1 MQEALRLA
9 EAAREAG
16 EIPVGAVVVKNGEIV
31 GRGQNR
37 RESGGG
43 ASAHAEIIAIN
54 EACARLGGWRLTGC
68 ELYVTLEPCPMCAGA
83 IVNARLDRVV
93 FGASDIKMGALG
105 GLFSLLDYPLGCKT
119 VIERGVLEA
128 ECKEMLDSFFTA
140 RRAANQAEKNKSR
153 RLGRDFYTKDVL
165 DVAPAL
171 LGKLLCR
178 KAEGGEVMKYRI
190 TETEAYRGED
200 DTACHASKG
209 KTSRTSVMWDKG
221 GTVYVYLCYGMH
233 NMLNIVTGA
242 KGEPQAV
249 LVRGIETADGPGK
262 LTKKLSIERRH
273 NGADVVFSDEL
284 WIEDDGFIPE
294 NINTSPR
301 IGIDYADEKDRLRP
315 WRFYI

>member
-1 MQEALRLA
+1 
-9 EAAREAG
+9 
-16 EIPVGAVVVKNGEIV
+16 
-31 GRGQNR
+31 
-37 RESGGG
+37 
-43 ASAHAEIIAIN
+43 
-54 EACARLGGWRLTGC
+54 
-68 ELYVTLEPCPMCAGA
+68 MCAGA

-93 FGASDIKMGALG
+93 FGASDTKMGALG

-140 RRAANQAEKNKSR
+140 RRAANQAERNKSK
-153 RLGRDFYTKDVL
+153 RLGRDFYAADVL

-190 TETEAYRGED
+190 TETEADRGEA
-200 DTACHASKG
+200 DTACNASKG
-209 KTSRTSVMWDKG
+209 KTSRTSLMWDKG

-284 WIEDDGFIPE
+284 WIEDDGFVIKE
-294 NINTSPR
+294 LASSKRIN
-301 IGIDYADEKDRLRP
+301 IDYSEEAIDFL
-315 WRFYI
+315 WRFYIPDSAYLSVKERKKK